1 MDDACAGWCSC
12 CQNSETNSS
21 LKKFWNSCTIFCLE
35 KCWCHLSVCVCVCVC
50 ERERERERERVFQRC
65 HDVVAGM
72 VWGSCELGGMMECHM
87 WHSVLFNR
95 MLLSLTGR
103 KGFCCGWSLSF
114 SIRCFCFFC
123 FSFVSCCEMGFVCS
137 FSFFF
142 WDGYYF
148 PLALSIWSSPLHA
161 RFAAHKRKLR
171 AQESLRERMNV
182 QVSASQSDRCIVVP
196 CTYLMAPCFH
206 PWSYHC
212 TASKECL
219 VPLHDTKSRVHH
231 HPW

>member
-1 MDDACAGWCSC
+1 
-12 CQNSETNSS
+12 
-21 LKKFWNSCTIFCLE
+21 
-35 KCWCHLSVCVCVCVC
+35 VCVCVCVR
-50 ERERERERERVFQRC
+50 EREREREREGFSVVSW
-65 HDVVAGM
+65 VVAGM

-114 SIRCFCFFC
+114 SIRYFF
-123 FSFVSCCEMGFVCS
+123 FFVSVLWVVVIWALFVH
-137 FSFFF
+137 FHLFFL
-142 WDGYYF
+142 DGYYF
-148 PLALSIWSSPLHA
+148 PHALSIWSSPLHA
-161 RFAAHKRKLR
+161 RFSAHKQKLR
-171 AQESLRERMNV
+171 AQESLRERMDV

-212 TASKECL
+212 AASKECL
-219 VPLHDTKSRVHH
+219 LPLHNTKPRVHH